1 MIKAM
6 KLKHVLFSSLFLSVG
21 FTACTNDELVDVQ
34 APVVDTENAVSLG
47 EGYTII
53 ATKAANE
60 ASRAY
65 MESLNAAVW
74 EKTDTIGA
82 AWYDMI
88 TEYNEDGTVKGNKPF
103 DGNKFSSYTW
113 FKWDSQAGNNM
124 SSAYFKSA
132 ANLSAGAYVLYYPYK
147 KGELTYSQD
156 GIPVSIATN
165 QEMDCTEGNQLK
177 GISKN
182 IFAYAPVAFIN
193 GGEDQ
198 TREFKLNQ
206 LTNVLAISFKVDASD
221 IFKLVKDVKIAKVIV
236 KADNMVSD
244 GIIPAPENVTAADYN
259 AGKYGETSFVGTDG
273 TEAEQIILDVKN
285 ASDAYTIKAI
295 DTPTEY
301 FYLSVLPLKA
311 DATSLT
317 VQILTEDG
325 KVYSKEMKN
334 FDAFNELAKKEG
346 QQIKLDVTLDKLEDV
361 GTIYTADQFKTQ
373 WNAALT
379 STDPVTLTIGDGVD
393 LSDVDLKLDKN
404 VNVTLAGKSLK
415 VKSLDVTNGSLT
427 INNELTV
434 AGDVT
439 IGSNAKGFTTTDGVL
454 SVEGNLNVAGTAQDV
469 KVAKLEGL
477 DVDASGVISIEGVK
491 NTKGESIVELG
502 TVNNEGTLTLKSI
515 KVKDLT
521 NTNFVEIADAN
532 VSNEGTI
539 TNNGTFTLSAD
550 FENNGTFNQNKTISG
565 TGAFN
570 NNAGATLNVNA
581 SFETQSAVA
590 INNDAANVKDNLPAA
605 VINVAK
611 DKTLTVNNAKKLI
624 NNGIIN
630 VNGTIAEGSG
640 ALVQSTTDARINVA
654 NTGIIS
660 INQTTT
666 GVIGGYVMV
675 VKGSTVTDSKKNCKV
690 VATEVTATTK
700 AEDINT
706 AADVYM
712 MKGNFTDTQI
722 STHTGKNLVF
732 TGGTITLNETAV
744 TLTGKATIAG
754 DVTLALAS
762 DEASQRTFTISDIYG
777 MTINAGAKLTIGEGV
792 TLAGSSSATLT
803 VEKGG
808 SLVNNGTLATT
819 ITVTYKK

>member
-88 TEYNEDGTVKGNKPF
+88 TAYDEDGTVAKSEAF
-103 DGNKFSSYTW
+103 DGKFSSYTW

-206 LTNVLAISFKVDASD
+206 LTNVLAISFKVEASD

-244 GIIPAPENVTAADYN
+244 GIISVPTVVDYN
-259 AGKYGETSFVGTDG
+259 AGKYGEAKFEGGTTS
-273 TEAEQIILDVKN
+273 AEQIILDVKN

-311 DATSLT
+311 NATSLT

-325 KVYSKEMKN
+325 KVYSKTMN
-334 FDAFNELAKKEG
+334 DLSAFNELAKKEG
-346 QQIKLDVTLDKLEDV
+346 QQIKLNVTLDKLEDV

-373 WNAALT
+373 WEEALAGERT
-379 STDPVTLTIGDGVD
+379 ELNVAEGLD
-393 LSDVDLKLDKN
+393 LSDVDLT
-404 VNVTLAGKSLK
+404 VNNAKANITITGKDVK
-415 VKSLDVTNGSLT
+415 VKSLSVTNGSLT
-427 INNELTV
+427 INNKLTV
-434 AGDVT
+434 AGDVKVGADAAPIAT
-439 IGSNAKGFTTTDGVL
+439 GTNGTL
-454 SVEGNLNVAGTAQDV
+454 NVEGTMTVEGTTGDLTVGKIA
-469 KVAKLEGL
+469 GL
-477 DVDASGVISIEGVK
+477 DIAKSGKVTLKGADDKSELSTVNNRGELTLSDVTLTK
-491 NTKGESIVELG
+491 ELTNTGDLTVNG
-502 TVNNEGTLTLKSI
+502 TVNNKGI
-515 KVKDLT
+515 V
-521 NTNFVEIADAN
+521 
-532 VSNEGTI
+532 
-539 TNNGTFTLSAD
+539 
-550 FENNGTFNQNKTISG
+550 NQNGEMTTDSS
-565 TGAFN
+565 AEFY
-570 NNAGATLNVNA
+570 NNAGATLNINVDTPNITIVNA
-581 SFETQSAVA
+581 EKT
-590 INNDAANVKDNLPAA
+590 DKAAAA

-611 DKTLTVNNAKKLI
+611 GITLTATSSAKSI
-624 NNGIIN
+624 ENNGIIN
-630 VNGTIAEGSG
+630 VEGTLTEKGSN
-640 ALVQSTTDARINVA
+640 ALIQTAADARIVVGKEGKVNLNKTTAVSA
-654 NTGIIS
+654 GRIIVTSTSQVNNTTNSCI
-660 INQTTT
+660 
-666 GVIGGYVMV
+666 
-675 VKGSTVTDSKKNCKV
+675 
-690 VATEVTATTK
+690 ATEITDEKGFANIDGIT
-700 AEDINT
+700 
-706 AADVYM
+706 DVV
-712 MKGNFTDTQI
+712 MKGNFTIETD
-722 STHTGKNLVF
+722 SKF
-732 TGGTITLNETAV
+732 TEGNHNFFIEGGTLTLAGN
-744 TLTGKATIAG
+744 IAMASTVYIEG
-754 DVTLALAS
+754 DVTVNTTAKTATWKL
-762 DEASQRTFTISDIYG
+762 EATSNN
-777 MTINAGAKLTIGEGV
+777 IN
-792 TLAGSSSATLT
+792 ATLT
-803 VEKGG
+803 LGKNVTLSG
-808 SLVNNGTLATT
+808 NNGASVTVSKDGDIKGEGTVDTGNL
-819 ITVTYKK
+819 TVTKNF

>member
-47 EGYTII
+47 EDFTII
-53 ATKAANE
+53 ATKVANGA

-88 TEYNEDGTVKGNKPF
+88 IEYNEDGTVAKSETF
-103 DGNKFSSYTW
+103 DGKFSSYTW

-206 LTNVLAISFKVDASD
+206 LTNVLAISFKVEASD

-244 GIIPAPENVTAADYN
+244 GIISVPTVVDYN
-259 AGKYGETSFVGTDG
+259 AGKYGEAKFEGGTTS
-273 TEAEQIILDVKN
+273 AEQIILDVKN

-311 DATSLT
+311 NATSLT

-325 KVYSKEMKN
+325 KVYSKTMN
-334 FDAFNELAKKEG
+334 DLSAFNELAKKEG
-346 QQIKLDVTLDKLEDV
+346 QQIKLNVTLDKLEDV

-373 WNAALT
+373 WDAALT

-521 NTNFVEIADAN
+521 NTNSVEIADAD

-539 TNNGTFTLSAD
+539 TNNGTFAMSAYG
-550 FENNGTFNQNKTISG
+550 FANNGTFNQNGTITAT
-565 TGAFN
+565 TGVFN
-570 NNAGATLNVNA
+570 NKAGATLNINADTKNITIVN
-581 SFETQSAVA
+581 VA
-590 INNDAANVKDNLPAA
+590 KTDKAAAA

-611 DKTLTVNNAKKLI
+611 DITLATSSTKSIK

-630 VNGTIAEGSG
+630 VNGTIVEGSG
-640 ALVQSTTDARINVA
+640 ALVQSTADARINVA
-654 NTGIIS
+654 STGTIS
-660 INQTTT
+660 INQANT
-666 GVIGGYVMV
+666 GVTGGYVMV
-675 VKGSTVTDSKKNCKV
+675 VKGSTVKDSGNKCAV
-690 VATEVTATTK
+690 VATEVTATTE
-700 AEDINT
+700 ANDINH
-706 AADVYM
+706 AANVYM
-712 MKGNFTDTQI
+712 MKGNFTDAQI
-722 STHTGKNLVF
+722 STHASENLVF
-732 TGGTITLNETAV
+732 TGGTITLNDEAV
-744 TLTGKATIAG
+744 ILTGKATIAG

-762 DEASQRTFTISDIYG
+762 DKASAKTFTISKNNG

-792 TLAGSSSATLT
+792 TLAGSANSTTLT